1 MMKTALFEA
10 PCQFS
15 NLLRWLAPT
24 TVDIIAHNKRP
35 RALFMGS
42 VIFSLSDSN
51 IAVYNRTYAI
61 LLLRRDLGGPC
72 LEKI

>member
-51 IAVYNRTYAI
+51 IAVN
-61 LLLRRDLGGPC
+61 
-72 LEKI
+72 